1 MGALREAA
9 AHAFVVDLEAPEL
22 AADDRR
28 HLERALR
35 LRAGEQVTVSDGA
48 GRWRP
53 CRFTADGLE
62 PSGEITVEQR
72 PIPPVTVAIALTKGE
87 RLDWAVQKLTELGVD
102 QVVPFTAERSVERW
116 DAGRSGHHV
125 DRLRRI
131 ARQAAMQSRRTWL
144 PEVDDLRSFAE
155 AAAIPGAT
163 LADPGGERPSLDRP
177 VVLVGPEG
185 GWGENEA
192 GAGLPVVGL
201 GPTVLRSETAA
212 VAAGTLLCA
221 LRAGV
226 FGSGSEPR

>member
-9 AHAFVVDLEAPEL
+9 AHAFVVDLENPEL
-22 AADDRR
+22 AADERR
-28 HLERALR
+28 HLERVLR
-35 LRAGEQVTVSDGA
+35 LRAGETVTVSDGA

-53 CRFTADGLE
+53 CRFTTSGLE
-62 PSGEITVEQR
+62 PCGDI
-72 PIPPVTVAIALTKGE
+72 VAEERGTPSVAVGIALTKGE

-102 QVVPFTAERSVERW
+102 RVVPFTAERSVVRW
-116 DAGRSGHHV
+116 DGARSAHHV

-144 PEVDDLRSFAE
+144 PEVDDLRAFAE
-155 AAAIPGAT
+155 AAAIPGAA
-163 LADPGGERPSLDRP
+163 LADPGGHRPSLDRP

-185 GWGENEA
+185 GWAQDEA
-192 GAGLPVVGL
+192 ARGLPVVGL

-226 FGSGSEPR
+226 IGPGGEPR